1 MKRLIGAM
9 TLFAMYFGIIA
20 AIPADPQILKR
31 KAVTVT
37 KTETLTQPAPAK
49 AAQVE
54 ATAKKTGPIFN
65 IAVRMKMREKLKEK
79 GYGPLQIARAMRHV
93 DDEVIN
99 SVMAD
104 AETLSGVKVVGT
116 AIGDGKIIDAILD
129 WLKSPQ
135 GQAFID
141 ALLKLLLGLLLVDAA
156 EVSPDMF
163 WSILAWYAN
172 SNI

>member
-1 MKRLIGAM
+1 MKRFLAPLSMIVVA
-9 TLFAMYFGIIA
+9 FAIVA
-20 AIPADPQILKR
+20 AVPSDVQSQVFR
-31 KAVTVT
+31 KMAVTVT
-37 KTETLTQPAPAK
+37 KAKEVLPQPPAAPAA

-65 IAVRMKMREKLKEK
+65 VAVRMKMREKLREK
-79 GYGPLQIARAMRHV
+79 GYGPLQIARALRHI

-116 AIGDGKIIDAILD
+116 AIGDGKIIDAILE

-141 ALLKLLLGLLLVDAA
+141 ALLKLLLGLLLVHDNPAGLWH
-156 EVSPDMF
+156 S
-163 WSILAWYAN
+163 SLQAWNA
-172 SNI
+172 

>member
-1 MKRLIGAM
+1 MKRFLSIPA
-9 TLFAMYFGIIA
+9 FIA
-20 AIPADPQILKR
+20 AVVSALIVTQSADGQILRR

-37 KTETLTQPAPAK
+37 KTETLAQPAPAV

-54 ATAKKTGPIFN
+54 AKAKTTGPIFN

-79 GYGPLQIARAMRHV
+79 GYGPLQITRALRHI

-99 SVMAD
+99 GAMAD

-141 ALLKLLLGLLLVDAA
+141 ALMKLLLGLLLVDAA
-156 EVSPDMF
+156 EVSPDLF
-163 WSILAWYAN
+163 WMLLAAYAN
-172 SNI
+172 A